1 MAEVLEKKE
10 GAGEKSGFH
19 IKMPH
24 IFVLLFGLIVVAAIM
39 TWIVPAGQF
48 DRAPIEGTMVEGVV
62 AGTYH
67 TVEQNPQGII
77 EVFSSI
83 MQGLCASAN
92 ICFMILI
99 SGGCFAIING
109 TGAIENGLGV
119 FLSKVNMMCVK
130 KHANNNQSINH

>member
-67 TVEQNPQGII
+67 TVEQNPQGIRP
-77 EVFSSI
+77 E
-83 MQGLCASAN
+83 GW
-92 ICFMILI
+92 
-99 SGGCFAIING
+99 
-109 TGAIENGLGV
+109 
-119 FLSKVNMMCVK
+119 
-130 KHANNNQSINH
+130 